1 MIPEGYE
8 EGRIAMRIARL
19 LPVIAVAIS
28 LLANRNNA
36 GWTTL
41 PGLRTPN
48 LQKENWRCR
57 VRRDTPQAVFGWADR
72 FRQSANAVGDQS
84 AAIGR
89 DAAKLGNVALSR
101 LADEIEPRP
110 PFALAVA
117 NGVSVSSAPSADA
130 RTKTADLKAIR
141 TDPKPGIVTAREH
154 AHACA
159 VHPSDGSP
167 CSAPTLRNVP
177 TTRH

>member
-36 GWTTL
+36 GWTTF

-48 LQKENWRCR
+48 LQKENRRCR

-89 DAAKLGNVALSR
+89 DAAKLGNVALTAGRQNRAAAAVCACGRQWRIGTISR
-101 LADEIEPRP
+101 R
-110 PFALAVA
+110 
-117 NGVSVSSAPSADA
+117 
-130 RTKTADLKAIR
+130 
-141 TDPKPGIVTAREH
+141 
-154 AHACA
+154 
-159 VHPSDGSP
+159 SD
-167 CSAPTLRNVP
+167 
-177 TTRH
+177 

>member
-1 MIPEGYE
+1 MPAGQRFPGCALPICRRKIGDAGFGAIHPRQSPPKSGKSSAVSEGLGE
-8 EGRIAMRIARL
+8 
-19 LPVIAVAIS
+19 AVAS
-28 LLANRNNA
+28 AL
-36 GWTTL
+36 
-41 PGLRTPN
+41 
-48 LQKENWRCR
+48 
-57 VRRDTPQAVFGWADR
+57 FGWADR